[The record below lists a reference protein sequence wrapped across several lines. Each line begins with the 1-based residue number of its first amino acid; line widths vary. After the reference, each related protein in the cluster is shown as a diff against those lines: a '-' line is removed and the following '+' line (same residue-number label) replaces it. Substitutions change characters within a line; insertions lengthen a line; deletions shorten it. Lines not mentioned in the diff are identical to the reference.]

1 MEHRVDRSYRS
12 PSPVAGS
19 EQTPTEQPASAASG
33 QLGGMTVQPTS
44 SATSS
49 LSTSIGQHLLG
60 NSEPPTAPVL
70 DRTPIVPVGEP
81 STSTQVAQPS
91 TTKIRKRSSPA
102 ESTTSQ
108 RMTSSAASQA
118 GCSRIQ
124 LQRVDDDDP
133 LSKYMRS
140 NIGQAKLIPA
150 HEIEQSAFDRFII
163 GGPFPNLSEND
174 IAELRLETK
183 AFEIHTKPI
192 INAPFGKY
200 RLLACP
206 FVPIGS
212 KNLVHLVHADDL
224 NAYSKISQL
233 WVQMRQATAEGDRA
247 NAIMARDQLTAY
259 INDPRGLK
267 KSALEAFHFQSE
279 VTANFVESGV
289 FEHILDAGLDYF
301 AQAFAVTKA
310 KTNAETDAHKYQQH
324 RIIFTLLFMQ
334 DRLRTFMSHLARMDS
349 PPDMEWN
356 DTNNP
361 ILFFQA
367 HNKRLTI
374 QGKNP
379 HETSV
384 IVGILLQIVSHLL
397 IRDCDRAKTC
407 QPALLHYQNAF
418 NFREMMTVLENI

>member
-1 MEHRVDRSYRS
+1 MEHKVDRSSRS

-33 QLGGMTVQPTS
+33 QLGGTTVHPTS

-49 LSTSIGQHLLG
+49 LSTSIGQQPIG
-60 NSEPPTAPVL
+60 SGEPSTVSLL
-70 DRTPIVPVGEP
+70 DRMPIVAVGEP

-91 TTKIRKRSSPA
+91 TTIMRKRSSPA
-102 ESTTSQ
+102 ESANSQ
-108 RMTSSAASQA
+108 GMTSSAASQA
-118 GCSRIQ
+118 GCSRIL

-133 LSKYMRS
+133 LSKYMKS
-140 NIGQAKLIPA
+140 NIEQARLIPA
-150 HEIEQSAFDRFII
+150 PETKQSAFDRFII
-163 GGPFPNLSEND
+163 GGPFPNLSKNE
-174 IAELRLETK
+174 IAELILETK
-183 AFEIHTKPI
+183 AFEIHTKAI

-212 KNLVHLVHADDL
+212 KHLVHLVHADFDS
-224 NAYSKISQL
+224 YSKISQL
-233 WVQMRQATAEGDRA
+233 SIQMRQATAEGDRA
-247 NAIMARDQLTAY
+247 NAITARDQLTAY
-259 INDPRGLK
+259 INDPRTLK
-267 KSALEAFHFQSE
+267 KNALEAFHFQSE

-301 AQAFAVTKA
+301 AQAFAVTKE
-310 KTNAETDAHKYQQH
+310 KTNAEAFAHKYQQH

-334 DRLRTFMSHLARMDS
+334 DRLRTFTSYLAQMDS

-407 QPALLHYQNAF
+407 QPALMHYQNAF

>member
-1 MEHRVDRSYRS
+1 MEHRVDRSSRS

-19 EQTPTEQPASAASG
+19 EQTPMEQPVSAASG
-33 QLGGMTVQPTS
+33 QLGGTTVQPTS
-44 SATSS
+44 SANSS
-49 LSTSIGQHLLG
+49 LLTSTRQHPLG
-60 NSEPPTAPVL
+60 SGEPPTVPMS
-70 DRTPIVPVGEP
+70 DRMPIVPVGEP
-81 STSTQVAQPS
+81 STSTQAAQPA
-91 TTKIRKRSSPA
+91 TARTRKRSSPA
-102 ESTTSQ
+102 ESASSQ
-108 RMTSSAASQA
+108 GMASSAASQA

-133 LSKYMRS
+133 LSKYMKS
-140 NIGQAKLIPA
+140 NIEQARLIPA
-150 HEIEQSAFDRFII
+150 PETEQSAFDRFII
-163 GGPFPNLSEND
+163 GGPFPNLSENEK
-174 IAELRLETK
+174 AELRLETK

-212 KNLVHLVHADDL
+212 KHLVHLVHVDDL

-233 WVQMRQATAEGDRA
+233 WIQMRQATAEGDRA
-247 NAIMARDQLTAY
+247 NAIMARDQLTAH

-267 KSALEAFHFQSE
+267 KNALEAYHFQSE
-279 VTANFVESGV
+279 VTANFIESGV

-301 AQAFAVTKA
+301 AQAFAVTE
-310 KTNAETDAHKYQQH
+310 AETNEEAVAHKHQQH
-324 RIIFTLLFMQ
+324 RIFFTLLFMQ
-334 DRLRTFMSHLARMDS
+334 DRLRTFASHLAQMDS

-361 ILFFQA
+361 IMFFQA

-374 QGKNP
+374 QGKSP

-407 QPALLHYQNAF
+407 QPALLQYQNAF